1 MANGNSSYVNI
12 DGGVGYDLEGRVTN
26 YQTSVTQGQLDTAYN
41 YQRDG
46 LGRLTGLT
54 WGANTLVSNVV
65 YGAAGQ
71 LQQMVYNDTSIGG
84 GFTETRTYNTN
95 LQLTQIAA
103 TPTSGTGM
111 NLPVPVWGGGYSQ
124 QRAGDAGDGS
134 GEGGAGGPLVDP
146 APASPPRRWQ
156 TG

>member
-1 MANGNSSYVNI
+1 
-12 DGGVGYDLEGRVTN
+12 VTN

-111 NLPVPVWGGGYSQ
+111 HSIDPSIRPDANGNWTNTQ
-124 QRAGDAGDGS
+124 QFSTKLRKDCFS
-134 GEGGAGGPLVDP
+134 GKDN
-146 APASPPRRWQ
+146 RN
-156 TG
+156 